1 MTIIYHLSHDVCGIA
16 LFCNCNTTRSDSL
29 SLIDSFYPTGIPER
43 RVKKDLWL
51 IRQSNNGYQRVPIRE
66 RKLDAVSKHELSAR
80 QILFREVC
88 TYRGCVIGYTFLKMF
103 RTHLPRISVWISEN
117 QEFFR
122 HDQCI
127 FWCEK
132 KVENWFWKWGRV
144 GFSYRSNQVTIG
156 REGKCNFMATSA
168 PASFQSFMGTNGVQK
183 LIPVPSS
190 TAFAEA
196 LAKSKAQTD
205 EKLQIARLPTCL

>member
-16 LFCNCNTTRSDSL
+16 LFCNCNTTSDSL

-88 TYRGCVIGYTFLKMF
+88 TYRGCVIGYTLIKCSVLTYPEFQSEFLKIKSFSDMINAF
-103 RTHLPRISVWISEN
+103 
-117 QEFFR
+117 
-122 HDQCI
+122 